1 MDIPHRGQRPS
12 MSLPEIYV
20 HESHPNERYH
30 RASSRSGSHHSVTS
44 PGLSSVPMSIP
55 NAREPVP
62 PPLPPP
68 KHIADLADSRRNGP
82 DIAWQWGNSAEGDD
96 WGRAASSVPPGSSLY
111 GSFTG
116 RGNNLADEHPDAR
129 RGSSVSTVK
138 SISGVVDTRDN
149 YPRIDEGYASLSG
162 SSIGSKMHDT
172 RGFQSS
178 VHDRFQSNAQAY
190 DKSLLQKLDSRR
202 GSEDVTTPS
211 RSFSKFT
218 FSSSASD
225 ASPTSR
231 IALEHRHPTLKP
243 LSLPINTRRPGPED
257 LMARWGNAET
267 PLSAVSPGNTYP
279 RFGNSGP
286 FDYRSPNDTASDLD
300 RSPHQYARR
309 SASMMSMC
317 DDASSVTSRSREG
330 YERSPET
337 DGDFQTEETGL
348 TRLQIDD
355 YSSRDAY
362 SPGSAAGQKRR
373 ASEDPPREDG
383 SSLHT
388 VGSASDLFRRRESG
402 SRSSPSPRYH
412 STSGSISSTA
422 SGPRSNSYVST
433 MSLAASSI
441 TSMGSYGRVS
451 PGGISPGASDMGPD
465 SPYVTSM
472 SLNPSPR
479 GSISRT
485 NHTRALSADTRPLM
499 TSRKLSEGIGHV
511 KHNSAPKMHGVF
523 ICECCPKK
531 PKKFDT
537 QEDLIAHEQEKQY
550 ECAYCHNRF
559 KNKNEA
565 ERHQNSLHLRK
576 NSWSCAALSGYEAAF
591 HPSPLRPNEAD
602 TCGYCG
608 EEFLRCGLSS
618 PSTPQILVATNQDWE
633 IRIGH
638 LQEEHKFGE
647 CNQAKKFFRADHF
660 RQHLKHSHAG
670 TSGKWTNMLENS
682 CMKDEPLPEP
692 ISRPE
697 RSGIGMSRLNKT
709 LGGPGPVSPGGMG
722 PRVGRIEE
730 EEIL

>member
-1 MDIPHRGQRPS
+1 MDIPQRGARPS
-12 MSLPEIYV
+12 LGLPEIYV
-20 HESHPNERYH
+20 HESNSVDRY
-30 RASSRSGSHHSVTS
+30 RTSSRSSSFNSASS
-44 PGLSSVPMSIP
+44 PGISAIPMSIP

-68 KHIADLADSRRNGP
+68 RHIADFGGP
-82 DIAWQWGNSAEGDD
+82 DIAWKWGNSQEDGG
-96 WGRAASSVPPGSSLY
+96 WGKPVPVPPGSSLY
-111 GSFTG
+111 GSFAG
-116 RGNNLADEHPDAR
+116 RGNSISEERPDNR
-129 RGSSVSTVK
+129 RGSSTSTIK
-138 SISGVVDTRDN
+138 SISTVADMRDN

-162 SSIGSKMHDT
+162 TSIGSNKSKYHDS

-178 VHDRFQSNAQAY
+178 VHEQFRSNAQAY

-202 GSEDVTTPS
+202 GSEDITPP
-211 RSFSKFT
+211 RGGYSKSA

-225 ASPTSR
+225 VSPTSR

-243 LSLPINTRRPGPED
+243 LSMPINTRRSGLED
-257 LMARWGNAET
+257 PMARWASSET
-267 PLSAVSPGNTYP
+267 PLSSAISPANPFP
-279 RFGNSGP
+279 RFGQY
-286 FDYRSPNDTASDLD
+286 DHRSPSDTTAES
-300 RSPHQYARR
+300 SPHLYARR
-309 SASMMSMC
+309 SGSGSGMSML
-317 DDASSVTSRSREG
+317 DDASSVTSRSRES
-330 YERSPET
+330 YYQRSPET
-337 DGDFQTEETGL
+337 DVDFQMEEAGL

-355 YSSRDAY
+355 YSTRNDSY

-383 SSLHT
+383 PSLHT
-388 VGSASDLFRRRESG
+388 VGSASDLFRRRESAG
-402 SRSSPSPRYH
+402 GRTSPSPRYH
-412 STSGSISSTA
+412 STSGSVSSTA
-422 SGPRSNSYVST
+422 SGPRNNSYAST
-433 MSLAASSI
+433 LSLTASSI
-441 TSMGSYGRVS
+441 TSLGSYGRLS
-451 PGGISPGASDMGPD
+451 PGGISPGSSDMAPD
-465 SPYVTSM
+465 SPYVTSL

-485 NHTRALSADTRPLM
+485 THNRALSETRPLM
-499 TSRKLSEGIGHV
+499 TSRKLSEGMGHM

-537 QEDLIAHEQEKQY
+537 HEELMTHEQEKQY

-576 NSWSCAALSGYEAAF
+576 HSWSCAALSGYEAAF
-591 HPSPLRPNEAD
+591 HPSPMRPNEAD

-608 EEFLRCGLSS
+608 EDFPRSGISS
-618 PSTPQILVATNQDWE
+618 PSTPQIGVATNQDWE

-697 RSGIGMSRLNKT
+697 RSGIGMSRLNKNSV
-709 LGGPGPVSPGGMG
+709 PVSPGGMG
-722 PRVGRIEE
+722 MSPRVGRIDE